1 MWSEI
6 QRKCSKCKQSIELDK
21 DNVIYCKDKYYH
33 FDCFI
38 ELQLNK
44 KRNKLSKEEWIIKA
58 KQIQEETKSIL
69 KYIVDKE
76 KLFKWIQYK
85 YNIVVLPKYFFIK
98 MNSIF
103 DGTYKGLSKGIPA
116 EDILDM
122 WQRKKKELDKLADN
136 NKRKGKELDKIARV
150 QYDLAIILSKYDSYL
165 EWKEKQKLLELE
177 KTATTEIYNKIDYS
191 VIHKVVENQNSDND
205 DLSDILDEVF

>member
-98 MNSIF
+98 MDSIF
-103 DGTYKGLSKGIPA
+103 NGTYKGLSKGIPA

-122 WQRKKKELDKLADN
+122 WQRKKKELDRLADN

-165 EWKEKQKLLELE
+165 EWKEKQKVLELE
-177 KTATTEIYNKIDYS
+177 KTTIAETYNKIDYKT
-191 VIHKVVENQNSDND
+191 IHKVVENQNKNND
-205 DLSDILDEVF
+205 DISDILDEVF

>member
-6 QRKCSKCKQSIELDK
+6 KRKCSKCKQSIELDK
-21 DNVIYCKDKYYH
+21 DNVIYCKNKYYH

-98 MNSIF
+98 MDSIF

-191 VIHKVVENQNSDND
+191 VIHKVVENQNNDNN